1 MANEF
6 GLFWDSQGG
15 DRLYNA
21 DSMEEWLKP
30 FFVTGVFNGHL
41 QVTSSGGMN
50 VSVATGYCNV
60 EGKVRYFD
68 NVTNFKLDAASGT
81 YNRVDTIV
89 IERNDGD
96 RMISLKVVK
105 GGSDGQPIAPVRE
118 SGIYQLVIAQIAV
131 GRGVTE
137 ITQSNITDTRTD
149 SILCGYVVATVD
161 EINFDE
167 IVSQFTTWFNEY
179 KEEII
184 DDFSDAGRMA
194 QEIFNT
200 WFQHMKDQLDSDAAG
215 HLQLEIDAINDEVG
229 MIDGETGL
237 EDSTT
242 IFNDDGSITQ
252 TYANKV
258 KTTTFNAD
266 GSITELV
273 RHRVYNTTIFRK
285 TTVFND
291 DGSIT
296 ENITKG
302 GNS

>member
-68 NVTNFKLDAASGT
+68 NATNFKLDAASGT

-96 RMISLKVVK
+96 RMISLKVIK

-118 SGIYQLVIAQIAV
+118 SGVYQLVIAQIAV

-137 ITQSNITDTRTD
+137 ITQSDITDTRTD
-149 SILCGYVVATVD
+149 SILCGYVVSTVD

-167 IVSQFTTWFNEY
+167 VVSQFTTWFNEY
-179 KEEII
+179 KQKII
-184 DDFSDAGRMA
+184 HDFDDAGAMA
-194 QEIFNT
+194 QAIFDA

-215 HLQLEIDAINDEVG
+215 HLQLEIDALSPK
-229 MIDGETGL
+229 IDGF
-237 EDSTT
+237 EDCMTV
-242 IFNDDGSITQ
+242 FNADGSITS
-252 TYANKV
+252 TYDDRV
-258 KTTTFNAD
+258 RHTVFNAD
-266 GSITELV
+266 GSITETLS
-273 RHRVYNTTIFRK
+273 RGGIVYNTKK
-285 TTVFND
+285 TTFLAN
-291 DGSIT
+291 G
-296 ENITKG
+296 NIKEEML
-302 GNS
+302 

>member
-96 RMISLKVVK
+96 RMIRLKVVK

-149 SILCGYVVATVD
+149 SILCGYVVATVT

-194 QEIFNT
+194 QLIFDE

-242 IFNDDGSITQ
+242 VFNDDGSITQ

-258 KTTTFNAD
+258 KTTTFNDD

-285 TTVFND
+285 TTTFNA